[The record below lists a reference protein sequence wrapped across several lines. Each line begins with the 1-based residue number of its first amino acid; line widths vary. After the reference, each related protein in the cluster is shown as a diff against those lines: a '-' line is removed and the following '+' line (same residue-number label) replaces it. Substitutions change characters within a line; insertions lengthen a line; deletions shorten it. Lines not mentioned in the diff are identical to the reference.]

1 MSNANAHALPRAYSH
16 VGNSGLVRLC
26 VPGLSLTGDRIGPRG
41 PEHTVLIGPA
51 LATFPG
57 SPTRGPR
64 VTLSLCPGLVC
75 VAPSG
80 QAYGRLAAGLILP
93 VSLALV
99 SSANACALPR
109 AYSHVGNSGL
119 VRLCTS
125 RLGPQTGDL
134 KCPRGPRHTVLT
146 GPVLATVCHW
156 STREPRVT
164 LSLCPGLVCVAPSG
178 QVHGRLAAGLIL
190 RGPLSLLSAAN
201 ATALPTR
208 TRGRQQRLVRISRRG
223 SQGQCPRHSAM

>member
-1 MSNANAHALPRAYSH
+1 MLINGSISSITNSVNYSLSSESFPHHQTNRSREALRRA
-16 VGNSGLVRLC
+16 
-26 VPGLSLTGDRIGPRG
+26 
-41 PEHTVLIGPA
+41 
-51 LATFPG
+51 G
-57 SPTRGPR
+57 S
-64 VTLSLCPGLVC
+64 
-75 VAPSG
+75 
-80 QAYGRLAAGLILP
+80 Y
-93 VSLALV
+93 
-99 SSANACALPR
+99 NACALPR

-201 ATALPTR
+201 AGLCRRVLAVGRSHLVGRVIFRLPR
-208 TRGRQQRLVRISRRG
+208 PHPSEVRRG
-223 SQGQCPRHSAM
+223 FVSRSGCPCLILVAILVAILVFARSVRGQGSGLGLGQG